1 MAVTQQQ
8 GSPTVCRY
16 VGPNNEAFI
25 GPLYSTLRGETCT
38 SWDPAPQLMPS
49 KATLALVK
57 KHCAAISSVPDQQIV
72 IQLTVEGAQPR
83 AQNALFRIVP
93 EVWPAAVSGSL
104 PIVYFSA
111 TGRNQ
116 QSAVSTMHVELVEE
130 GPAPKTEK
138 PISGMPMTGTNSVA
152 PC

>member
-1 MAVTQQQ
+1 
-8 GSPTVCRY
+8 
-16 VGPNNEAFI
+16 
-25 GPLYSTLRGETCT
+25 
-38 SWDPAPQLMPS
+38 MPS

-138 PISGMPMTGTNSVA
+138 PISGMPMTGTIPSRPA
-152 PC
+152 EGLTWDELFKQGALLGIKGYSER